1 MPRSTTRSGTCR
13 LFPPPVPFWRAALGI
28 PTCMPAKREKR
39 VVGSSGGC
47 VSVWF
52 FACELGT
59 LLLVLPHRQLRS
71 FCSAPEYLW
80 RLLCCGIAWTAPQ
93 ALVLRPTVPF
103 SSFMTTPPVTA
114 GAVLGRVM
122 APGPPEHALDPP
134 VSAANTIQEL
144 RAVLPAQR
152 MIPSA
157 SCPAIPTG
165 SPARFVL
172 NPVGAKL
179 PLSFVP
185 SFAPQPRVLPAP
197 VEIKL
202 APSTPVQQLPK
213 SSNMG
218 GRQPAPLSGGLKPA
232 QTTIQLPANFQIP
245 QGKQLPFWTVGLIL
259 IMALLHLLIG

>member
-1 MPRSTTRSGTCR
+1 M
-13 LFPPPVPFWRAALGI
+13 
-28 PTCMPAKREKR
+28 
-39 VVGSSGGC
+39 
-47 VSVWF
+47 WF
-52 FACELGT
+52 FAGELGT

-80 RLLCCGIAWTAPQ
+80 RLLCCGIAWIAPQ
-93 ALVLRPTVPF
+93 ALVLRPPVPF
-103 SSFMTTPPVTA
+103 SSFMTTPPVAA

-122 APGPPEHALDPP
+122 APGPPKHALDPP
-134 VSAANTIQEL
+134 VSAANGIQEL

-152 MIPSA
+152 TIPSA
-157 SCPAIPTG
+157 SCAAIPTG

-232 QTTIQLPANFQIP
+232 QTTIQLPANFQTP
-245 QGKQLPFWTVGLIL
+245 QGKQLPFWTVHFVL